1 MMSRSRLT
9 GRRGGGLTILA
20 LALLLAVGGCREYTD
35 DVRELPLDGEEL
47 PILRQSSG
55 VHSHETRAMKVVVR
69 DAATL
74 ARIPIEDVPV
84 DFTREMLLIVTL
96 GRVTSDQ
103 YRVAIDRVWRE
114 GPTLRVRIVVT
125 SPPPGAPLAMASP
138 FCIAV
143 VPRCDLNVAGFAP
156 EPPERVPAWQ
166 QSPLPERW

>member
-1 MMSRSRLT
+1 MSRSGPI
-9 GRRGGGLTILA
+9 GRRGGGLSILG
-20 LALLLAVGGCREYTD
+20 LTLLLVVGGCREYTD
-35 DVRELPLDGEEL
+35 GVREMPLDGEEL
-47 PILRQSSG
+47 PILRQAAG
-55 VHSHETRAMKVVVR
+55 VHSHETRAMRVVVR

-74 ARIPIEDVPV
+74 ARIPIEDVTV
-84 DFTREMLLIVTL
+84 DFTREMLLIATL

-103 YRVAIDRVWRE
+103 YLVAIDRIWRE
-114 GPTLRVRIVVT
+114 GPTLRVRMVVT